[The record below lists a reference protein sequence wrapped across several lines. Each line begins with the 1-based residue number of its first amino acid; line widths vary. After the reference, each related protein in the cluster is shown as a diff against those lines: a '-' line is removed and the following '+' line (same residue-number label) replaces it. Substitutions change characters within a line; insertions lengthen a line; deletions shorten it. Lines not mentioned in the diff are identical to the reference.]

1 MKHIKLFEDYS
12 DDELRDLQDDL
23 HGIGHKSR
31 FVQGEDFGF
40 GRDLKQENT
49 GTYFLYITEEV
60 LDLLIQRGDLE
71 RPKIND
77 FEWKF
82 KDPEKWGLKKNSPYF
97 SERVGLYALIMPNYS
112 KESFKSDYDKVAK
125 KLGEIRI

>member
-12 DDELRDLQDDL
+12 DEELKDLQDDL
-23 HGIGHKSR
+23 QGIGHKSR

-60 LDLLIQRGDLE
+60 FNLLVQRGDLE

-82 KDPEKWGLKKNSPYF
+82 KDPKKWELEKNSPYF
-97 SERVGLYALIMPNYS
+97 SGRLGLYALIMPPQ
-112 KESFKSDYDKVAK
+112 ESFKSDYDKVAK